1 MALDPKLVER
11 FSACLSTL
19 TGDAGAVLGLAV
31 SGGPDSLALLLLAA
45 AASPGRIEAATVDH
59 GLRPEGADEARAVA
73 AACAQLNIPHVVL
86 EPGWTQAPTS
96 NVQAG
101 AREAR
106 YAALGRWAGERGLA
120 FVATA
125 HHTDDQAETLLLR
138 LARGAGLSGLAGVRP
153 VRAMAEGP
161 AIVRPLLGWHKAELV
176 ELVAR
181 AGLVPADDPSNRD
194 QRYDRTRARAL
205 LAATDWLDPARLAA
219 AAANLADAEA
229 ALSWCASRLWEKR
242 ASEGSK
248 GEIVIDPTGLPRE
261 LRRRLLLAALTR
273 VGVCANELPGP
284 KLMRLLG
291 ELEAGR
297 SATLGGAL
305 VRPGPSGWT
314 TSRAP
319 PRRG

>member
-1 MALDPKLVER
+1 MAPDPKLVER
-11 FSACLSTL
+11 FRGCLSAL
-19 TGDAGAVLGLAV
+19 IGDAGPALGLAV

-59 GLRPEGADEARAVA
+59 GLRPEGGDEARSVA
-73 AACAQLNIPHVVL
+73 AACARLNIPHVVL
-86 EPGWTQAPTS
+86 EPGWAQAPAS

-106 YAALGRWAGERGLA
+106 YTALGRWAGERDLA

-125 HHTDDQAETLLLR
+125 HHTDDQAETLLMR

-153 VRAMAEGP
+153 VREMAKSP
-161 AIVRPLLGWHKAELV
+161 AIVRPLLGWRKAELV

-181 AGLVPADDPSNRD
+181 AGLVPADDASNRD

-205 LAATDWLDPARLAA
+205 LAATDWLNPARLAS
-219 AAANLADAEA
+219 AAANLAEAEA
-229 ALSWCASRLWEKR
+229 ALGWCASRLWEER
-242 ASEGSK
+242 ACEGSK
-248 GEIVIDPTGLPRE
+248 GGVVIDPAGLPRE

-273 VGVCANELPGP
+273 MGVSANELPGP
-284 KLMRLLG
+284 KLVRLLG

-314 TSRAP
+314 ISRAP